1 MLSPE
6 IRGAGGEKNF
16 YLLIQ
21 LTTEYAP
28 HIGYQ
33 NCENI
38 SKYVFP
44 SPSVVQYLRPLE
56 VTG

>member
-21 LTTEYAP
+21 LTTEYAL

-38 SKYVFP
+38 SKYVLP